1 MSFFSVI
8 IDGRNLFNNRIL
20 LIDSGGNTVNNDWID
35 ISSPLNLSLAP
46 GEYRFSSQASLSDFS
61 FTINTTGLIILSP
74 DTTEFMQVI
83 NDNTLKIT
91 GYAVKIDARYLT
103 GDGIAM
109 PTAHAPAAGDGFA
122 NGFIKHERI
131 NLLPG
136 LAYYITTA
144 SGMVSNFFIK
154 LGVNREWQVLNP
166 ETMLPD
172 NIYDNFI
179 TCINGSYTPE
189 IIIYGYPV
197 LIDGRS
203 AKCPLR
209 LIDLVGTASKGS
221 NHANFDDE
229 GVFFVN
235 LIPQRREREGFEQND
250 LYRFETETHNYS
262 EPGFYI
268 TIDGKIGFDPL
279 YGLYFTVDKFNGLAR
294 LNVIYPLPDRIA

>member
-1 MSFFSVI
+1 MNFFPVI
-8 IDGRNLFNNRIL
+8 IDGRNLFNNRVL
-20 LIDSGGNTVNNDWID
+20 LIDPMGNTVNKGWID
-35 ISSPLNLSLAP
+35 ISTPAHLSLAP
-46 GEYRFSSQASLSDFS
+46 GEYRFSTQSAVSDFS
-61 FTINTTGLIILSP
+61 FTISTNGNILLSP
-74 DTTEFMQVI
+74 DTTEFMQVV
-83 NDNTLKIT
+83 NGNTLRLA

-109 PTAHAPAAGDGFA
+109 PTAHASAAGDGFA
-122 NGFIKHERI
+122 NGFFKHERI

-144 SGMVSNFFIK
+144 AGMVSNFFIK
-154 LGVNREWQVLNP
+154 LGINREWQVLNP

-172 NIYDNFI
+172 SVYDNFI
-179 TCINGSYTPE
+179 TCINGAYIPE
-189 IIIYGYPV
+189 IIIFGYPL

-209 LIDLVGTASKGS
+209 LIDLQGTPSKGC
-221 NHANFDDE
+221 NHACFDNE

-235 LIPQRREREGFEQND
+235 LIPQRRVKVGFEQND

-268 TIDGKIGFDPL
+268 TNDGKAGFDPL
-279 YGLYFTVDKFNGLAR
+279 YGLYFAVDKFNGLTR
-294 LNVIYPLPDRIA
+294 LNVIYPLPDRIE